1 MKAYYSPDVGN
12 NFWRDIP
19 GFNGKYQANRDGDIR
34 RRFSSGKVRDMTPF
48 KRSGPK
54 KEKILRDR
62 LYVKLSL
69 DGKSKDVPVLKIMA
83 DTWKGKPPD
92 GCVPYHIN
100 HIVVDNRAD
109 NIGFISRKELGRLT
123 GGRTRRRKAV
133 FKVDQDGNEVEVYRS
148 AREAA
153 RNNNMSYQ
161 TVLDRCNGKV
171 KNEYALDGYTY
182 RFEDSA
188 GRPRKE
194 AKV

>member
-1 MKAYYSPDVGN
+1 MKAYYPPDVGN

-19 GFNGKYQANRDGDIR
+19 GFNGKYQASRNGDIR
-34 RRFSSGKVRDMTPF
+34 RRFASGKVRDMAQF

-83 DTWKGKPPD
+83 CTWKGNPPK
-92 GCVPYHIN
+92 GYVPYHIN
-100 HIVVDNRAD
+100 RIVTDNRAD
-109 NIGFISRKELGRLT
+109 NIGFISWSELGIMT
-123 GGRTRRRKAV
+123 GGTSWRRKTV
-133 FKVDQDGNEVEVYRS
+133 FKVVKEGNEVEVYRS

-153 RNNNMSYQ
+153 KHNNMSYQ
-161 TVLDRCNGKV
+161 TVLDRCNGKA

-182 RFEDSA
+182 RFEESQ

-194 AKV
+194 EKV

>member
-1 MKAYYSPDVGN
+1 MKAYYPPDVGN

-19 GFNGKYQANRDGDIR
+19 GFNGKYQASRNGDIR
-34 RRFSSGKVRDMTPF
+34 RRFASGKVRDMAQF

-83 DTWKGKPPD
+83 CTWKGNPPK
-92 GCVPYHIN
+92 GYVPYHIN
-100 HIVVDNRAD
+100 RIVTDNRAD
-109 NIGFISRKELGRLT
+109 NIGFISRRELGKMT
-123 GGRTRRRKAV
+123 GGTTRRRKTV
-133 FKVDQDGNEVEVYRS
+133 FKVDKEGNEVEVYRS

-153 RNNNMSYQ
+153 KHNNMSYQ
-161 TVLDRCNGKV
+161 TVLDRCNGKA

-182 RFEDSA
+182 RFEESQ

-194 AKV
+194 EKV